1 MTATSWIFE
10 GLKPKKRAK
19 KKNKA
24 KKEAEIDQIEE
35 PVRLNFDTQRIF
47 ANSRPEPIS
56 QIMLN
61 ASETQALS
69 FQATVRLPIKE
80 ANRNGNELVIF
91 SPQTMLCNFARQLF
105 AQLENGETLLN
116 NVGKDFQ
123 NSASMIRHLLHGLN
137 HWIVYCFF
145 GMIKKEGYQDSSQIR
160 SRLYARRSRR
170 LGGFPVAER
179 FEFEHF

>member
-47 ANSRPEPIS
+47 ANSRPEPVS

-80 ANRNGNELVIF
+80 AGIENGNELVN
-91 SPQTMLCNFARQLF
+91 NFLSTNNASVISQDSFF

-116 NVGKDFQ
+116 NVGKKDLIKIQ
-123 NSASMIRHLLHGLN
+123 ASMILAISFMGL
-137 HWIVYCFF
+137 IIGLCIAFLV
-145 GMIKKEGYQDSSQIR
+145 
-160 SRLYARRSRR
+160 
-170 LGGFPVAER
+170 
-179 FEFEHF
+179 

>member
-19 KKNKA
+19 KNNKA

-80 ANRNGNELVIF
+80 AGIENGNELANNFLSTNNASVISQDSF
-91 SPQTMLCNFARQLF
+91 F

-116 NVGKDFQ
+116 NVGKKDLIKIQ
-123 NSASMIRHLLHGLN
+123 ASMILAISFMGL
-137 HWIVYCFF
+137 IIGLCIAFLV
-145 GMIKKEGYQDSSQIR
+145 
-160 SRLYARRSRR
+160 
-170 LGGFPVAER
+170 
-179 FEFEHF
+179 

>member
-80 ANRNGNELVIF
+80 AGIENGNELVN
-91 SPQTMLCNFARQLF
+91 NFLSTNNASVISQDSFF

-116 NVGKDFQ
+116 NVGKKDLIKIQ
-123 NSASMIRHLLHGLN
+123 ASMILAISFMGL
-137 HWIVYCFF
+137 IIGLCIAFLV
-145 GMIKKEGYQDSSQIR
+145 
-160 SRLYARRSRR
+160 
-170 LGGFPVAER
+170 
-179 FEFEHF
+179 

>member
-80 ANRNGNELVIF
+80 AGIENGNELVN
-91 SPQTMLCNFARQLF
+91 NFLSTNNASVISQDSFF

-116 NVGKDFQ
+116 NVGKKDLIKIQ
-123 NSASMIRHLLHGLN
+123 ASMILSISFMGL
-137 HWIVYCFF
+137 IIGLCIAF
-145 GMIKKEGYQDSSQIR
+145 
-160 SRLYARRSRR
+160 LA
-170 LGGFPVAER
+170 
-179 FEFEHF
+179 

>member
-80 ANRNGNELVIF
+80 AGIENGNELANNFLSTNNASVISQDSF
-91 SPQTMLCNFARQLF
+91 F

-116 NVGKDFQ
+116 NVGKKDLIKIQ
-123 NSASMIRHLLHGLN
+123 ASMILAISFMGL
-137 HWIVYCFF
+137 IIGLCIAFLV
-145 GMIKKEGYQDSSQIR
+145 
-160 SRLYARRSRR
+160 
-170 LGGFPVAER
+170 
-179 FEFEHF
+179 